1 MLTHASHLLLLSGGI
16 FFGYDSGYINGVTGS
31 PVFIKAIMGE
41 GHTALSSSRNSL
53 IVSILSAGT
62 FFGAL
67 IAGDIADRIGRRPT
81 IIAGCFVYMA
91 GVIIQVS
98 SVAPRFSSEAT

>member
-1 MLTHASHLLLLSGGI
+1 
-16 FFGYDSGYINGVTGS
+16 
-31 PVFIKAIMGE
+31 MGE

-67 IAGDIADRIGRRPT
+67 IAGDVADRIGRRST
-81 IIAGCFVYMA
+81 IISGCFVYMA
-91 GVIIQVS
+91 GVIIQVRL
-98 SVAPRFSSEAT
+98 VAPNSAE